1 MTSPQRSSLIQGFLA
16 RLRFPQLFMLA
27 AGLFLFDLIVPD
39 FFPFVD
45 EILLAIGTL
54 ILGSMQ
60 KTTGPQ
66 ADGKPPIKDVTPGG
80 GTEPPS

>member
-1 MTSPQRSSLIQGFLA
+1 MTSPQSSLIQGFLA

-27 AGLFLFDLIVPD
+27 AGLFLLDLIVPD
-39 FFPFVD
+39 FFPFID

-60 KTTGPQ
+60 KTAAPQ
-66 ADGKPPIKDVTPGG
+66 RDGKPPIKDVTPGG
-80 GTEPPS
+80 GQGSPS

>member
-1 MTSPQRSSLIQGFLA
+1 MKSPQSTLLQGFLG

-27 AGLFLFDLIVPD
+27 AGLFLFDLIIPD
-39 FFPFVD
+39 LLPFVD

-60 KTTGPQ
+60 KTVSAPTES
-66 ADGKPPIKDVTPGG
+66 KPPIKDVTPGG
-80 GTEPPS
+80 ARQPPQ